1 MAEATTS
8 TSTSTSTASEAT
20 GEEPAE
26 AAAPAPKAGGGIK
39 LLLLGLLAV
48 ALVVGI
54 AVVAAVSQGPDDIE
68 IEVPAGTGAQ
78 LDAGEIVEVVPTILR
93 VEPGATI
100 EVDNQDSRLHVLGNL
115 TVDAGDTEGLA
126 FPNEGRYI
134 LPTSLRSD
142 GQVTVLVEDPNADL
156 D

>member
-1 MAEATTS
+1 MADTT
-8 TSTSTSTASEAT
+8 TDTTDTT
-20 GEEPAE
+20 EERPD
-26 AAAPAPKAGGGIK
+26 AAPAERGSGGALK
-39 LLLLGLLAV
+39 LVLLALLAV

-54 AVVAAVSQGPDDIE
+54 AVVATVSQGPDDIDV
-68 IEVPAGTGAQ
+68 EVPAGTGAR
-78 LDAGEIVEVVPTILR
+78 LDAGEVVEVIPPVLR

-115 TVDAGDTEGLA
+115 TVDADDTEGLA

-142 GQVTVLVEDPNADL
+142 GQVTVLVEDPNADV